1 MNAQLGARP
10 VLRACAVLVLVLLS
24 TFALAQTTGTPLDLG
39 GLVRPPELIPPRP
52 VAPAAVGTRAAGA
65 TWSMLV
71 LIYPNSDFSYQTA
84 QGATQ
89 TYTGSITEPQV
100 QRFER
105 AAASFVDLVD
115 LWSEGL
121 GKASVEVHRIARPI
135 STITKWEPGGVL
147 NYWISQDDVATELQ
161 QYVPTGKYDSVMVL
175 GHMGT
180 APTPSYW
187 GLSWIGPIS
196 FAGRT
201 ITYGMVRYN
210 KDSAWDESFLGEAPL
225 HEWLHGLEGW
235 YRDLGYQVPDLHS
248 LVAHGFPDPGG
259 NVPMWRDWYAH
270 YMCGKLTEPNGDRS
284 GMSAG
289 VWAGG
294 TPLHTASPLPCQLLA
309 PADGSTHTGSPS
321 LKWAATEADDYKVT
335 VRKSGSGQDL
345 ANAVVTRTS
354 WSPPLNK
361 LQNNTTYTWFV
372 QGRKSGVWSTQA
384 ETLTFKTGIL
394 VDPGEQRKPD
404 LLVRHNTQTATFL
417 GDGVYN
423 DTGLN
428 QTVENT
434 TAYRYQFVVLAE
446 NDAQVADTIII
457 TAPPAPSGWTAA
469 YQVGGQDRTAQI
481 IGSGYSVSLPV
492 GGGVEISV
500 TVKGG
505 PQVGDQDVLDLL
517 ISGTSATDPSRGDT
531 VKAAITRAAPRPD
544 MLQRSAS
551 DALFRGGNVYDP
563 SGSQQTLWA
572 AVDSG
577 QAASFWFR
585 VENDAA
591 GPDDLVLSA
600 NSPAS
605 GWTVA
610 YYDKNG
616 SYSGNVLNTTIAGVP
631 PNARAEIRL
640 DITPGASVA
649 AGTTQEVEV
658 RVTSGDG
665 SARDVCR
672 FVAGKRPFAS
682 GRPDAMARS
691 RVDLPYVGEN
701 LVGAPLSLQT
711 CRSILTAGDLTAFT
725 LRLDND
731 SEAAEALT
739 LRASAAAP
747 GWTARYFDAL
757 YGGNE
762 VTSAVRGSGWST
774 GSLGPGAGREVR
786 VEMTAGAAAGPVCE
800 VQCTLSSP
808 RGATDAVAL
817 VTVRDGADMTGE
829 GDVDWKDVR
838 AFLNAWRQ
846 HLTGSPCGPAFDLD
860 GDGDVDA
867 ADAAQFAALL
877 ACGAFGIAP

>member
-1 MNAQLGARP
+1 MIAQLGARP
-10 VLRACAVLVLVLLS
+10 VSRVCAVLALVLLS
-24 TFALAQTTGTPLDLG
+24 AVALAQSSDTPLDPG

-65 TWSMLV
+65 TWSVLV
-71 LIYPNSDFSYQTA
+71 LIYPNSDFSYQTS

-89 TYTGSITEPQV
+89 TYTGSITESQV

-121 GKASVEVHRIARPI
+121 GKASIEVHRIERPI
-135 STITKWEPGGVL
+135 ATVTKWEPEGAL
-147 NYWISQDDVATELQ
+147 NYWISHDDVATELQ
-161 QYVPTGKYDSVMVL
+161 QYIPTGKYDSVLVF

-187 GLSWIGPIS
+187 GLSWVGPIS

-210 KDSAWDESFLGEAPL
+210 KDSAWDESFLGEVPL

-294 TPLHTASPLPCQLLA
+294 TPLSTANPLPCQLLA

-321 LKWAATEADDYKVT
+321 LKWAATEADDYRVT
-335 VRKSGSGQDL
+335 VRTSGSGQDL
-345 ANAVVTRTS
+345 ASAIVTRTS

-361 LQNNTTYTWFV
+361 LQNNTNYTWFV
-372 QGRKSGVWSTQA
+372 QGRKSGVWSAQV
-384 ETLTFKTGIL
+384 ETLSFRTGTL

-404 LLVRHNTQTATFL
+404 LLIRHKTETATFH
-417 GDGVYN
+417 GDGLYN

-428 QTVENT
+428 QTVEST
-434 TAYRYQFVVLAE
+434 TAYQYQFVVLAE
-446 NDAQVADTIII
+446 NDAQVADVIRI
-457 TAPPAPSGWTAA
+457 TAPPAPSGWTAKYEVGGQDKTA
-469 YQVGGQDRTAQI
+469 QINGSGYSVDLAAGGVVEINVTVTGSVQVGGQDVWQ
-481 IGSGYSVSLPV
+481 
-492 GGGVEISV
+492 
-500 TVKGG
+500 
-505 PQVGDQDVLDLL
+505 LL
-517 ISGTSATDPSRGDT
+517 ITGTSTTDPSRGDT

-544 MLQRSAS
+544 ALQKLSS
-551 DALFRGGNVYDP
+551 DALFRGGNVYDMI
-563 SGSQQTLWA
+563 GSQQTLWA

-600 NSPAS
+600 NSPAT

-616 SYSGNVLNTTIAGVP
+616 NYSGNVLKTTIVGVP
-631 PNARAEIRL
+631 PNAWAEIRL

-649 AGTTQEVEV
+649 AGTTQEIEV

-665 SARDVCR
+665 STRDVCR
-672 FVAGKRPFAS
+672 FVAGQKPFAN

-701 LVGAPLSLQT
+701 VVGAPLSLQT
-711 CRSILTAGDLTAFT
+711 CRSILTAGDVTAFT
-725 LRLDND
+725 LRLDNA
-731 SEAAEALT
+731 SEATDALT
-739 LRASAAAP
+739 LRASAAPA
-747 GWTARYFDAL
+747 GWTVRYFDAL
-757 YGGNE
+757 YGGNDI
-762 VTSAVRGSGWST
+762 TSAVRGSGWTT
-774 GSLGPGAGREVR
+774 GSLGAGAGREVR
-786 VEMTAGAAAGPVCE
+786 VEMTAGATAGPVCQ
-800 VQCTLSSP
+800 VQCTLASP
-808 RGATDAVAL
+808 RGATDTIEL
-817 VTVRDGADMTGE
+817 VTVRGGADMTGE
-829 GDVDWKDVR
+829 GDVDWKDIR
-838 AFLNAWRQ
+838 AFLNAWRR
-846 HLTGSPCGPAFDLD
+846 HLTGLPCGPAFDLD
-860 GDGDVDA
+860 GDGNVDHRDV
-867 ADAAQFAALL
+867 AQFMALL
-877 ACGAFGIAP
+877 ASGAFGPAQ